1 MRLFRLVMDALST
14 KPKRVAPEPSWP
26 VLDEQDYTVL
36 LSLCE
41 EAMLDEPYTNRAVF
55 LARVIDRLEERLMAL

>member
-1 MRLFRLVMDALST
+1 MRLFDRLRRPDTTESRRIHPTALQ
-14 KPKRVAPEPSWP
+14 P

-41 EAMLDEPYTNRAVF
+41 EAMLDEPYTNRAVYLCRLIDKLEVEM
-55 LARVIDRLEERLMAL
+55 LAL